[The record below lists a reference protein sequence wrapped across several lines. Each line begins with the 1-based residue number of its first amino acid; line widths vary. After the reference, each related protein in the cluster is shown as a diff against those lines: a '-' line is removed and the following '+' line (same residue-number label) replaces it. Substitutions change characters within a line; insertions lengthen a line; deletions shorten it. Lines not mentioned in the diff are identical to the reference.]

1 MMAVTIRDAVA
12 LRRDVAFRT
21 IDDEGVV
28 LDLSTGT
35 YFGLNASGTRMWQL
49 LAEHGSLRD
58 VVAALGRE
66 FDARPDTLER
76 DLLAFVE
83 HLASRDLV
91 RIVREERIGR
101 RRP

>member
-1 MMAVTIRDAVA
+1 MRVSLRDGVA
-12 LRRDVAFRT
+12 LRPDVAFRT

-35 YFGLNASGTRMWQL
+35 YFGLNTSGTRMWQL
-49 LAEHGSLRD
+49 LAEHRSLQK

-76 DLLAFVE
+76 DLLAFIE
-83 HLASRDLV
+83 YLASRDLV
-91 RIVREERIGR
+91 RIVPEGRISR
-101 RRP
+101 RRT

>member
-1 MMAVTIRDAVA
+1 MTTVSLHDGVT
-12 LRRDVAFRT
+12 LRPDVAFRT

-28 LDLSTGT
+28 LDLATGT

-49 LAEHGSLRD
+49 LAEHGSLRK
-58 VVAALGRE
+58 VAAALARE
-66 FDARPDTLER
+66 FDARPATLER

-83 HLASRDLV
+83 HLASRDLIRV
-91 RIVREERIGR
+91 VPREGMSR

>member
-1 MMAVTIRDAVA
+1 MTRISLRDGVA

-28 LDLSTGT
+28 LDLATGT
-35 YFGLNASGTRMWQL
+35 YFGLNTSGTRMWQL
-49 LAEHGSLRD
+49 LAEHRSLRK

-66 FDARPDTLER
+66 FDAGPDTLER

-91 RIVREERIGR
+91 RIVREGRASR
-101 RRP
+101 RRT

>member
-1 MMAVTIRDAVA
+1 M
-12 LRRDVAFRT
+12 RRDVAFRT
-21 IDDEGVV
+21 IADEGVV

-35 YFGLNASGTRMWQL
+35 YFGLNTSGTRMWQL
-49 LAEHGSLRD
+49 LAEQQSLRN

-91 RIVREERIGR
+91 RIVPQRRTSR
-101 RRP
+101 RRT

>member
-1 MMAVTIRDAVA
+1 MRVSLRDGVA
-12 LRRDVAFRT
+12 LRPDVAFRT

-35 YFGLNASGTRMWQL
+35 YFGLNTSGTRMWQL
-49 LAEHGSLRD
+49 LAEHGSLRK
-58 VVAALGRE
+58 VAAALAHE

-76 DLLAFVE
+76 DLVAFVE

-91 RIVREERIGR
+91 RIVPGERSSR
-101 RRP
+101 RRT

>member
-1 MMAVTIRDAVA
+1 M
-12 LRRDVAFRT
+12 RRDVAFRT

-35 YFGLNASGTRMWQL
+35 YFGLNTSGTRMWQL
-49 LAEHGSLRD
+49 LAEHQSLRN

-66 FDARPDTLER
+66 FDARPGTLER

-91 RIVREERIGR
+91 RIVPQGRTSR
-101 RRP
+101 RRT

>member
-1 MMAVTIRDAVA
+1 VTRVSLQDGVA

-28 LDLSTGT
+28 LDLATGT
-35 YFGLNASGTRMWQL
+35 YFGLNTSGTRMWQL
-49 LAEHGSLRD
+49 LAEHQSLRK
-58 VVAALGRE
+58 VASALGRE

-83 HLASRDLV
+83 HLASRDLM
-91 RIVREERIGR
+91 RIVPRERTSR
-101 RRP
+101 RRT